1 MADELWKKLKKHCG
15 GDSLPMHMPGHKR
28 RGGYDHLDALSAS
41 LDITE
46 IDGFDDLNDPRS
58 ILRESEEAAS
68 ALWGCRETVYSV
80 NGSTSCVLA
89 AVRAVCPPGSRIVM
103 ARNCHRSVY
112 HAVEIC
118 SLDPVYVMPER
129 VPGTPLPG
137 SVSPEAVERA
147 LGGTPDASAVVMTS
161 PTYEGVIS
169 DVGAIAEIARRAGV
183 PLIVDEA
190 HGAHLGLFG
199 AFPGGAIAAGADV
212 VIHSLHKTLA
222 SLTQTAALHNCGS
235 STDVD
240 EIRRQMSVF
249 QTSSPSYL
257 LTASLDGCVRRL
269 AETGGRDLI
278 EWRDALRVFREK
290 ISGLGNLREPV
301 KAGEG
306 VFMTDPS
313 KIFITAAHVG
323 LSGTELDRRLREEF
337 GIECEM
343 STAFGA
349 LAMTGQGDTE
359 QSLARFAEAL
369 LSLDR
374 TIVPGRAAIPEP
386 PYQTEAPERIYLPA
400 DAVRMKKETVP
411 LRDAQGRVAAGYVYS
426 YPPGVPILVPGE
438 VVGRDVVEA
447 LASLSRAGI
456 RLRGVENDSV
466 EVIAE

>member
-1 MADELWKKLKKHCG
+1 MKEELWKKLKEYG
-15 GDSLPMHMPGHKR
+15 EGDALPMHMPGHKR
-28 RGGYDHLDALSAS
+28 RGGFDYLDALSPS
-41 LDITE
+41 LDVTE
-46 IDGFDDLNDPRS
+46 IDCFDDLNHPRG

-89 AVRAVCPPGSRIVM
+89 AVRAICPPGSRIVM

-112 HAVEIC
+112 HAAELC
-118 SLDPVYVMPER
+118 SLDSVYVMPER

-147 LGGTPDASAVVMTS
+147 LNDTPDASAVVMTS

-169 DVGAIAEIARRAGV
+169 DADAIAEIAHRAGV

-190 HGAHLGLFG
+190 HGAHLGLFD
-199 AFPGGAIAAGADV
+199 AFPGGAVSAGADI

-222 SLTQTAALHNCGS
+222 SLTQTAALHICG
-235 STDVD
+235 DLVD
-240 EIRRQMSVF
+240 PKEIRRQSAIF

-257 LTASLDGCVRRL
+257 LTASIDGCVKRL
-269 AETGGRDLI
+269 AGTGGRDLI
-278 EWRDALRVFREK
+278 EWRDALRIFREK

-313 KIFITAAHVG
+313 KIFITAADRGVT
-323 LSGTELDRRLREEF
+323 GTELDRRLREEF
-337 GIECEM
+337 GIELEM

-349 LAMTGQGDTE
+349 LAMTGQGDTPE
-359 QSLARFAEAL
+359 SLGRFAAAL
-369 LSLDR
+369 TELDKTIRPGSPLPDISL
-374 TIVPGRAAIPEP
+374 PGG
-386 PYQTEAPERIYLPA
+386 APERKFLPA

-411 LRDAQGRVAAGYVYS
+411 LRDAAGRVAAGYVYS

-438 VVGRDVVEA
+438 VVAREVAEA

-456 RLRGVENDSV
+456 RLRGAENDSLS
-466 EVIAE
+466 VIAE